1 MTTTAPTAP
10 TSGAPT
16 DAAVDHAL
24 EVLSAL
30 TGLIRTSRSSGRRR
44 PEAGGGGG
52 GPPGARRLQ
61 EEGAGASGT
70 PVAVLKALARA
81 DGHDRPG
88 DLAVAAGVAPSVVSR
103 VLPKLEEDGL
113 VRRRP
118 DESDARSCRI
128 ALTDEGVAHLAR
140 VQRLTAARLA
150 PALDGIPPGDLDR
163 LPRLLAE
170 LDRALV
176 RATDPHPAT
185 TRHHETTTTPQ
196 DNP

>member
-1 MTTTAPTAP
+1 MSPTATATAP

-16 DAAVDHAL
+16 DAAVDRAL

-30 TGLIRTSRSSGRRR
+30 TGLIRTSRSIGRRL
-44 PEAGGGGG
+44 A
-52 GPPGARRLQ
+52 

-88 DLAVAAGVAPSVVSR
+88 DLAAAAGVAPSVVSR

-128 ALTDEGVAHLAR
+128 VLTDEGVAHLAR

-150 PALDGIPPGDLDR
+150 PALDGIPTDDLDR

-185 TRHHETTTTPQ
+185 TRHPQHTTTPQ
-196 DNP
+196 DTH

>member
-30 TGLIRTSRSSGRRR
+30 TGLIRTSRSIG
-44 PEAGGGGG
+44 
-52 GPPGARRLQ
+52 RRLQ

-128 ALTDEGVAHLAR
+128 ALTDEGEAHLAR

-150 PALDGIPPGDLDR
+150 PALDGIPPGDLER

-176 RATDPHPAT
+176 RATDLHPAT
-185 TRHHETTTTPQ
+185 TRHHEATTTPQ
-196 DNP
+196 DND

>member
-1 MTTTAPTAP
+1 MTSTATAPVPTTTPPTEAEV
-10 TSGAPT
+10 
-16 DAAVDHAL
+16 DRAV

-30 TGLIRTSRSSGRRR
+30 TGLIRTSRAIG
-44 PEAGGGGG
+44 
-52 GPPGARRLQ
+52 RRLQ

-103 VLPKLEEDGL
+103 VLPRLEEDGL

-118 DESDARSCRI
+118 DECDARASRI
-128 ALTDEGVAHLAR
+128 ALTDAGVAHLAR
-140 VQRLTAARLA
+140 VQRQTAALLA
-150 PALDGIPPGDLDR
+150 PALHGIPRGDLDR
-163 LPRLLAE
+163 LPGLLTE

-176 RATDPHPAT
+176 RATDHPAT
-185 TRHHETTTTPQ
+185 TRHHQPTPTPQ
-196 DNP
+196 DSH